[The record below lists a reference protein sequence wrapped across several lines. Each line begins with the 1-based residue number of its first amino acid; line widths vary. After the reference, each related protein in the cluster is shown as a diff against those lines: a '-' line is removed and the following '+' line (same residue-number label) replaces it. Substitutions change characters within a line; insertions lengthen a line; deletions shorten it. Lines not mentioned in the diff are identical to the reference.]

1 MDEVIYYMFSDR
13 HKVKPEKGHYRVI
26 GIGGDYGQQN
36 ATTFQAFGL
45 DEYEHRL
52 TGLDEYFHSGRESGK
67 QKSPSIYAKDFIT
80 FTDQLHETYSCSYFY
95 LYLDPSAKGLEE
107 EIKRETRDCEYTI
120 LIREADND
128 VKLGISRVQKLL
140 TFGMLNVSPRQQNTI
155 DEFGTYEYD
164 KESIER
170 GKEEPV
176 KVDDHCMDAIRY
188 LVMGM
193 WSKLKPYLPA
203 KEYEEI
209 IRNPLN
215 DEEDEDEYI

>member
-1 MDEVIYYMFSDR
+1 M
-13 HKVKPEKGHYRVI
+13 
-26 GIGGDYGQQN
+26 
-36 ATTFQAFGL
+36 
-45 DEYEHRL
+45 L
-52 TGLDEYFHSGRESGK
+52 T
-67 QKSPSIYAKDFIT
+67 
-80 FTDQLHETYSCSYFY
+80 
-95 LYLDPSAKGLEE
+95 
-107 EIKRETRDCEYTI
+107 
-120 LIREADND
+120 
-128 VKLGISRVQKLL
+128 
-140 TFGMLNVSPRQQNTI
+140 VSPRQQNAI

-215 DEEDEDEYI
+215 DKEDEDEYI